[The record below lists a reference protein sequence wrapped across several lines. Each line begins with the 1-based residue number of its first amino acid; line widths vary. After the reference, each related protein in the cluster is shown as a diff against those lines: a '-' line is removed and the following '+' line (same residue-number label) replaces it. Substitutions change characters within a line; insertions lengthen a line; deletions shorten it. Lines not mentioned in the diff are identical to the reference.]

1 MNEINE
7 TPRQTFARELEE
19 ELSIKTS
26 EEKIIPLCDYL
37 NEEMQTHRYVF
48 FTESV
53 LDKSKMKLGEGEDFD
68 WIPLKK
74 VFEYDLTEKTKRDLN
89 TFMGLELMQGQTLI
103 C

>member
-1 MNEINE
+1 
-7 TPRQTFARELEE
+7 
-19 ELSIKTS
+19 
-26 EEKIIPLCDYL
+26 
-37 NEEMQTHRYVF
+37 
-48 FTESV
+48 
-53 LDKSKMKLGEGEDFD
+53 MKLGEGEDFD